1 MTEPPRLD
9 MTHLPDL
16 AATTGRV
23 GPVRT
28 RMPVYV
34 DLLPPCNN
42 ACPAGENIQEW
53 LRLIKENQAEAAWRQ
68 LVRDNPFPAIHGRVC
83 YHPCETAC
91 NRVELDGAVSIHSV
105 ERYLGDLAI
114 ENGWRFNPPRN
125 NTGYRVLVIGAGPS
139 GLSAAYHLARVGHE
153 VEIHDAGEL
162 PGGMMRYGIPEY
174 RLPRDVVDNEIKR
187 IEDLGVKI
195 VLNHPVQDLLE
206 EQRAGNFDA
215 VFIAIGAHL
224 SKRVE
229 IPSMDAGK
237 MVDAVDFLRGVASG
251 EKPKIGRRVAV
262 YVGGNTAMDAA
273 RSAI

>member
-1 MTEPPRLD
+1 MFDGRPDITQ
-9 MTHLPDL
+9 LPDL
-16 AATTGRV
+16 AEGAGRV

-28 RMPVYV
+28 RMPIYV

-174 RLPRDVVDNEIKR
+174 RLPRDVVDAEIKR
-187 IEDLGVKI
+187 ISDLGVKI
-195 VLNHPVQDLLE
+195 VLNHPVHDL
-206 EQRAGNFDA
+206 R
-215 VFIAIGAHL
+215 
-224 SKRVE
+224 
-229 IPSMDAGK
+229 
-237 MVDAVDFLRGVASG
+237 
-251 EKPKIGRRVAV
+251 
-262 YVGGNTAMDAA
+262 DAA
-273 RSAI
+273 WNLLGIKTQYYNTRLHSGAFALPTYVEEMLRDVEP